1 MVARRPDELFLAI
14 SAYSEILTVKIL
26 PSVCTGGWIWLFQT
40 ARKKEFW
47 EEKKEKER
55 GLAE

>member
-1 MVARRPDELFLAI
+1 MVARRPEELFLAI
-14 SAYSEILTVKIL
+14 SAYSENFTVKIL

-47 EEKKEKER
+47 EEKKGER